1 MMDVRTKLCPQ
12 EEVDETS
19 DVVVVPSRVPNA
31 AGAPVVLL
39 VRIAPHRQNLRI
51 IITMEI
57 ITTTTE
63 INAIDEK
70 AEGMDKAAV
79 DIREI
84 DAGTITVRLM

>member
-19 DVVVVPSRVPNA
+19 DVVVVPSRVPNV